1 MLKNGDLIVN
11 ILIIGNGFDLA
22 HGLPTTYNDFLLSVK
37 GYREN
42 YNEENLQAVSY
53 DICAS
58 NVIQV
63 FNRIQGTVDLRSKE
77 SIKLSNKEVFID
89 YGYKIMP
96 GEYILVKTK
105 EKFNMTADLTGHIR
119 PRTTFTRLGLVLSDQ
134 HINPTFSGHLYLGF
148 LNTTPNAIEIFPELI
163 IGQIVFEKISGDITE
178 NLLYKN
184 KKDAKYQ
191 NENTFVSPDISKE
204 INSNTIERYKEL
216 MKDLAGE

>member
-1 MLKNGDLIVN
+1 MVLTDKEISKLVTESNMI
-11 ILIIGNGFDLA
+11 
-22 HGLPTTYNDFLLSVK
+22 
-37 GYREN
+37 EN

-105 EKFNMTADLTGHIR
+105 EKFNMTDDLTGHIR
-119 PRTTFTRLGLVLSDQ
+119 PRTTFTRLGLILSDQ

-148 LNTTPNAIEIFPELI
+148 LNATPNAIEIFPGLI
-163 IGQIVFEKISGDITE
+163 IGQIVFERIDGEISD

-184 KKDAKYQ
+184 KKNAKYQ
-191 NENTFVSPDISKE
+191 DESKFIPSAVSEEIDEELLSQYQKISKK
-204 INSNTIERYKEL
+204 I
-216 MKDLAGE
+216 AGE

>member
-1 MLKNGDLIVN
+1 MVLTDKEISKLVTESN
-11 ILIIGNGFDLA
+11 II
-22 HGLPTTYNDFLLSVK
+22 
-37 GYREN
+37 EN

-148 LNTTPNAIEIFPELI
+148 FNATPNAIEIFPELI

-191 NENTFVSPDISKE
+191 NEDSFIFPQISDEITEDIIDQYQKMKSK
-204 INSNTIERYKEL
+204 IF
-216 MKDLAGE
+216 GV